1 MLDAAARRLVDP
13 PLSRAGRWLATT
25 GVAADTVSTVGF
37 LLGLSAALMVGLGH
51 SGWGLVLFLA
61 NRLADGLDGA
71 VARQSRITDRG
82 GFLDIVFD
90 FIVYAAMAYAFAFRD
105 PEANAHAAAFL
116 LWAFMGT
123 GSSFLAFAVMASRR
137 GLETEARGKKSLYYL
152 GGLTEG
158 SETIAFFVL
167 VCLLPAWFPLLA
179 TVFAAMC
186 WLTTAARI
194 AAGWQ
199 LLRSDGDG

>member
-13 PLSRAGRWLATT
+13 PLNLLGRRLAAS
-25 GVAADTVSTVGF
+25 GIAADTVSVAGF
-37 LLGLSAALMVGLGH
+37 SIGLAGAALVAAGRPLLGLA
-51 SGWGLVLFLA
+51 LFLV

-71 VARQSRITDRG
+71 VARHSRITDRG

-90 FIVYAAMAYAFAFRD
+90 FIVYAAMAYAFAFLD
-105 PEANAHAAAFL
+105 PVGNAHAAASL
-116 LWAFMGT
+116 LFAFMGT

-158 SETIAFFVL
+158 SETIAFFVV
-167 VCLLPAWFPLLA
+167 VCLWPAWFPTLA
-179 TVFAAMC
+179 LVFAAMC
-186 WLTTAARI
+186 WVTTAARI
-194 AAGWQ
+194 AAGWR
-199 LLRSDGDG
+199 LLR

>member
-1 MLDAAARRLVDP
+1 MLDAAARRLIDP
-13 PLSRAGRWLATT
+13 PLERAGRWFAAK
-25 GVAADTVSTVGF
+25 GVAADTVSAAGF
-37 LLGLSAALMVGLGH
+37 LVGLLASAAVAWGEP
-51 SGWGLVLFLA
+51 GWGLVLFLV

-71 VARQSRITDRG
+71 IARCAGVTDRG

-90 FIVYAAMAYAFAFRD
+90 FIVYAAMAYAFAALD
-105 PEANAHAAAFL
+105 PAANAHAAAFL
-116 LWAFMGT
+116 LLAFMGT

-167 VCLLPAWFPLLA
+167 ACLLPSWFPILA
-179 TVFAAMC
+179 SVFAAMC

-199 LLRSDGDG
+199 LLR